1 VSIAPL
7 DATER
12 FRARFPSLKDTVHLA
27 SCSQGA
33 ASEHVLTALQEFQ
46 WSMRSQGAPWGEW
59 MAQVDAARAAFAAR
73 IGAQPDEI
81 AVVGCASEGAY
92 QVASTLDWSRRPGLV
107 TTDTEFPSIAHVW
120 LAQERRGAR
129 VRHVPEREGAVPSE
143 DYAAAMDDSTNLVS
157 VPLVSYRNGA
167 RLPVAETVR
176 AAHAVGAR
184 VFIDAYQGLGV
195 LPVDV
200 RELDCDYLVCGALK
214 YLLGVPGIAF
224 LYVRGGLR
232 DDMDPQLTGWFGRV
246 DPFAFDPRSLDFPD
260 TARRFETGTPS
271 IPSAYAA
278 AAGLRTLA
286 DVDPK
291 DIEAHVGT
299 LTTYA
304 HTRLTEIGETP
315 ASPAD
320 PELRG
325 PQVAIA
331 DPAPDALAAALA
343 ERRIVTSPRG
353 TLLRVSF
360 HYYNNTSDVDALID
374 ALGEIRAK

>member
-1 VSIAPL
+1 MPIDAP
-7 DATER
+7 ER
-12 FRARFPSLKDTVHLA
+12 FRDRFPSLKDTVHLA

-33 ASEHVLTALQEFQ
+33 ASEHMLAALQEFQ
-46 WSMRSQGAPWGEW
+46 WSMRSHGAPWAAW
-59 MAQVDAARAAFAAR
+59 MERVDAARAAFAAH
-73 IGAQPDEI
+73 IGATADEI
-81 AVVGCASEGAY
+81 AVVSCASEGAY

-107 TTDTEFPSIAHVW
+107 TTDMEFPSVAHVW

-129 VRHVPEREGAVPSE
+129 VRHVPDEDGVVPARAYADAV
-143 DYAAAMDDSTNLVS
+143 DASTNLVS
-157 VPLVSYRNGA
+157 IPLVSYRNGV
-167 RLPVAETVR
+167 RLPVAETVGAAR
-176 AAHAVGAR
+176 AAGAR
-184 VFIDAYQGLGV
+184 VFVDAYQGLGV

-200 RELDCDYLVCGALK
+200 RQLDCDYLVCGALK

-224 LYVRGGLR
+224 LYVRGGVR
-232 DDMDPQLTGWFGRV
+232 DEVAPQLTGWFGRV
-246 DPFAFDPRSLDFPD
+246 DPFGFDPRTLDFPD

-286 DVDPK
+286 EVDAKDV
-291 DIEAHVGT
+291 EAHVRE
-299 LTTYA
+299 LTAYA
-304 HTRLTEIGETP
+304 HARLAERGEIL

-331 DPAPDALAAALA
+331 DPAPDATAAALA

-360 HYYNNTSDVDALID
+360 HYYNTLADID
-374 ALGEIRAK
+374 ALVTALAEIRAQ

>member
-1 VSIAPL
+1 M
-7 DATER
+7 
-12 FRARFPSLKDTVHLA
+12 
-27 SCSQGA
+27 
-33 ASEHVLTALQEFQ
+33 SEHVLTALQEFQ
-46 WSMRSQGAPWGEW
+46 WSLRDRGAPWGEW
-59 MAQVDAARAAFAAR
+59 MAQVDAARAAFAAH
-73 IGAQPDEI
+73 IGARQDEI
-81 AVVGCASEGAY
+81 AVVSCASEGAY

-107 TTDTEFPSIAHVW
+107 STDMEFPSVAHVW
-120 LAQERRGAR
+120 LAQERRGAQ
-129 VRHVPEREGAVPSE
+129 VRYVPERDGRVPAE
-143 DYAAAMDDSTNLVS
+143 DYAAAIDDSTNLVS

-167 RLPVAETVR
+167 RLPTAETVR

-184 VFIDAYQGLGV
+184 VFVDAYQGLGV

-232 DDMDPQLTGWFGRV
+232 DDVDPQLTGWFGRV
-246 DPFAFDPRSLDFPD
+246 DPFSFDPRHLDFPD

-286 DVDPK
+286 DVEPK
-291 DIEAHVGT
+291 EIEAHVDALAG
-299 LTTYA
+299 YA
-304 HTRLTEIGETP
+304 HARLTEIGETP
-315 ASPAD
+315 ASPAG
-320 PELRG
+320 PERRG

-353 TLLRVSF
+353 SLLRLSF
-360 HYYNNTSDVDALID
+360 HYYNNRSDVDALID
-374 ALGEIRAK
+374 ALGEIRAL

>member
-1 VSIAPL
+1 
-7 DATER
+7 
-12 FRARFPSLKDTVHLA
+12 
-27 SCSQGA
+27 
-33 ASEHVLTALQEFQ
+33 
-46 WSMRSQGAPWGEW
+46 
-59 MAQVDAARAAFAAR
+59 
-73 IGAQPDEI
+73 
-81 AVVGCASEGAY
+81 
-92 QVASTLDWSRRPGLV
+92 
-107 TTDTEFPSIAHVW
+107 
-120 LAQERRGAR
+120 
-129 VRHVPEREGAVPSE
+129 
-143 DYAAAMDDSTNLVS
+143 
-157 VPLVSYRNGA
+157 
-167 RLPVAETVR
+167 
-176 AAHAVGAR
+176 
-184 VFIDAYQGLGV
+184 
-195 LPVDV
+195 
-200 RELDCDYLVCGALK
+200 LDCDYLACGALK

-291 DIEAHVGT
+291 DIEAHIGA

-353 TLLRVSF
+353 TLLRISF

>member
-1 VSIAPL
+1 MPIDTL
-7 DATER
+7 DTPER

-33 ASEHVLTALQEFQ
+33 ASEHVLAALQEFQ
-46 WSMRSQGAPWGEW
+46 WSMRSHSAPWGEW
-59 MAQVDAARAAFAAR
+59 MVQVDAARTAFAAH
-73 IGAQPDEI
+73 IGATTDEI
-81 AVVGCASEGAY
+81 AVVSCASEGAY
-92 QVASTLDWSRRPGLV
+92 QVASTLDWSHRPGLV
-107 TTDTEFPSIAHVW
+107 TTDMEFPSIAHVW
-120 LAQERRGAR
+120 LAQGGRGAQ
-129 VRHVPEREGAVPSE
+129 VRHVADEDGIVPAAG
-143 DYAAAMDDSTNLVS
+143 YADAIDDSTHLVS
-157 VPLVSYRNGA
+157 IPLVSYRNGV

-176 AAHAVGAR
+176 AARAVGAR

-224 LYVRGGLR
+224 LYVRGGVR
-232 DDMDPQLTGWFGRV
+232 DEVAPQLTGWFGRV
-246 DPFAFDPRSLDFPD
+246 DPFGFDPRALDFPD

-286 DVDPK
+286 ELDGKDV
-291 DIEAHVGT
+291 EAHIRE
-299 LTTYA
+299 LTAYA
-304 HTRLTEIGETP
+304 HQRLAEAGETL

-325 PQVAIA
+325 PQVAFA
-331 DPAPDALAAALA
+331 DPDPDALAGALA

-360 HYYNNTSDVDALID
+360 HYYNTLSDVDALIA